1 MVYSDKARSKD
12 RPFPNGLT
20 LRDLDFLNPKS
31 KLWHYGYGLYSAG
44 LFSDD
49 APRPCSVA
57 NRDRSLTTILGDS
70 GGYQIGIGTF
80 PGTQHIKKEKT
91 QDGVIRAWA
100 QCGQVRKRVLN
111 WLESNS
117 DYAMTIDMPL
127 WARVSEQSTSPFR
140 ICTEK
145 QLLDMTIENLKF
157 IKRYKRGNTK
167 WLNVIQ
173 GTDPKNSKMWWDGVK
188 SFRFDGWA
196 LAGSVG
202 WRGGLDSVLHNVL
215 MMRDEGAFEEGQDW
229 LHVLGVSQP
238 TWAVIFSAIQRE
250 LRKENSKLRVSF
262 DSASPFQMVGKYHDT
277 VRYPKLTKDIKTWVL
292 SASEVQTNSIYANT
306 NGQYRFP
313 FSSPIGD
320 LLTLDHINVNG
331 GMYQG
336 QPTDSIS
343 WLLLLNHTAYV
354 YIRSFLEANELV
366 ALHRT
371 HSQALVPKEILTA
384 LDFISYVF
392 TKQNWKREIVK
403 EKPILDNV
411 FKKIGQKVDSEIDRN
426 YEANIG
432 SRK

>member
-1 MVYSDKARSKD
+1 
-12 RPFPNGLT
+12 
-20 LRDLDFLNPKS
+20 
-31 KLWHYGYGLYSAG
+31 
-44 LFSDD
+44 
-49 APRPCSVA
+49 
-57 NRDRSLTTILGDS
+57 
-70 GGYQIGIGTF
+70 
-80 PGTQHIKKEKT
+80 
-91 QDGVIRAWA
+91 
-100 QCGQVRKRVLN
+100 
-111 WLESNS
+111 
-117 DYAMTIDMPL
+117 
-127 WARVSEQSTSPFR
+127 
-140 ICTEK
+140 
-145 QLLDMTIENLKF
+145 
-157 IKRYKRGNTK
+157 
-167 WLNVIQ
+167 
-173 GTDPKNSKMWWDGVK
+173 
-188 SFRFDGWA
+188 
-196 LAGSVG
+196 
-202 WRGGLDSVLHNVL
+202 
-215 MMRDEGAFEEGQDW
+215 
-229 LHVLGVSQP
+229 
-238 TWAVIFSAIQRE
+238 
-250 LRKENSKLRVSF
+250 
-262 DSASPFQMVGKYHDT
+262 MVGKYHDT